1 MFYSNLLKGVAIVAM
16 AVVLTSCGGVKTQEV
31 ILKDCVKI
39 AKQRVELKITEEIDV
54 DSGQKEAYLDANLK
68 VEALK
73 DINWGWGKR
82 VKMLLLDKDG
92 VELIYLV
99 SDDEPEKKGAKK
111 MVAFGQTLG
120 TSDKNKKELEDI
132 VSNTKSVAFELEG
145 IE

>member
-16 AVVLTSCGGVKTQEV
+16 AVVLTSCGGVKTQEI

-39 AKQRVELKITEEIDV
+39 EKQRVEFKITEEV
-54 DSGQKEAYLDANLK
+54 DDGQKEAYLDANLK

-73 DINWGWGKR
+73 DIDWGWGKR

-99 SDDEPEKKGAKK
+99 SDDEPGKKGAKK
-111 MVAFGQTLG
+111 MVDFCQTIG